1 MAAHNLTFIFKFLK
15 IREVEKN
22 HVYYFINVIC
32 NLVQTHL
39 HLNWRKTICR
49 HLGLNYKAYNSKY
62 KEAED
67 SENPRTVAFRENV
80 EERIENFDEL
90 AKTS

>member
-1 MAAHNLTFIFKFLK
+1 MLLHWEAFRKN
-15 IREVEKN
+15 REVEKN

-32 NLVQTHL
+32 NLVQTDL
-39 HLNWRKTICR
+39 HLNWRKSICK

-67 SENPRTVAFRENV
+67 SEHPRTVAFREKV
-80 EERIENFDEL
+80 EELIENFDEL
-90 AKTS
+90 AKAS

>member
-1 MAAHNLTFIFKFLK
+1 MQSCSDRSPPQL
-15 IREVEKN
+15 EKE
-22 HVYYFINVIC
+22 Y
-32 NLVQTHL
+32 
-39 HLNWRKTICR
+39 CR

-80 EERIENFDEL
+80 EEHIENFDEL